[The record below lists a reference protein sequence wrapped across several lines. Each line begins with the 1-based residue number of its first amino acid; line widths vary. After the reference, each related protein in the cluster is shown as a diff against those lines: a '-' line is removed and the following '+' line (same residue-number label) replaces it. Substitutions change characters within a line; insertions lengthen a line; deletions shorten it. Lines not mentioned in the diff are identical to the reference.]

1 MNSPAPIELPA
12 AEPAPDVTGRPL
24 RFLTCGSV
32 DDGKSTLIG
41 RLLWDTKAVKQDHA
55 ESLQNG
61 PAPAQNNL
69 GLPDFALLLD
79 GLQAEREQGI
89 TIDVAYRYFSSGR
102 RSFIVAD
109 TPGHEQYT
117 RNMATG
123 ASTADVAVILV
134 DARHGLLEQTRRHTA
149 IAALLGI
156 RHLVL
161 AVNKID
167 LTGYDRSGFE
177 NISSAFKDLAR
188 SHGIDDIVAI
198 PVSALRGENV
208 VNRADATMPWYGG
221 QTLIEALDAAPAM
234 TGVHGAFRF
243 PVQRVV
249 RPHEGLR
256 GYQGTLAGGSVS
268 PGDEIAVLPGGQ
280 TARVARIIT
289 FDGSPACAD
298 AGDAVTLTLDR
309 PVDIARG
316 DMLAAPARPPLR
328 GQSFQ
333 ARLIVLND
341 DGLDPGKSFWLK
353 STGRRQ
359 SVQVKPEAVL
369 DLASGDWRPASRL
382 TVNQIADAELRF
394 GETAI
399 FDRYVDN
406 RVTGAFILV
415 DPESNETV
423 AGGMISACRSTA
435 ASMTPDGPGERVVI
449 SLPARLADRLIA
461 HEAFSGFHE
470 HARISRLPESGGAV
484 SERDTDLPA

>member
-1 MNSPAPIELPA
+1 MNSLARIEIPV
-12 AEPAPDVTGRPL
+12 AEPVSDTTERPL
-24 RFLTCGSV
+24 RFITCGSV

-41 RLLWDTKAVKQDHA
+41 RLLWDTKAVKQDQA
-55 ESLQNG
+55 ESLQSG
-61 PAPAQNNL
+61 STPAQNSL
-69 GLPDFALLLD
+69 GLLDFALLLD

-134 DARHGLLEQTRRHTA
+134 DAQYGVLKQTRRHLA
-149 IAALLGI
+149 IAALMGI
-156 RHLVL
+156 RHLIL

-177 NISSAFKDLAR
+177 TIAAAFAVMAR
-188 SHGIDDIVAI
+188 GHGVDDVVAI
-198 PVSALRGENV
+198 PVSALRGENIV
-208 VNRADATMPWYGG
+208 QRADKTMPWYQG
-221 QTLIEALDAAPAM
+221 QTLVEALEAAPAM
-234 TGVHGAFRF
+234 TQAQAAFRF

-249 RPHEGLR
+249 RPHEGIR
-256 GYQGTLAGGSVS
+256 GYQGTLAGGSVAL
-268 PGDEIAVLPGGQ
+268 GDEIAVLPSGL
-280 TARVARIIT
+280 TARVSQIIT
-289 FDGSPACAD
+289 FDGRRAAAN

-309 PVDIARG
+309 QIDIARG
-316 DMLAAPARPPLR
+316 DMLAAPTQPPLR

-341 DGLDPGKSFWLK
+341 DGLDPGKHYWLK
-353 STGRRQ
+353 SSGRRQ
-359 SVQVKPEAVL
+359 RVKVNPESVL
-369 DLASGDWRPASRL
+369 DLAGGDWQPATQL
-382 TVNQIADAELRF
+382 TVNQIAVAELRF

-406 RVTGAFILV
+406 RVTGAFILIHP
-415 DPESNETV
+415 DTNDTI
-423 AGGMISACRSTA
+423 AGGMITGFPAGTA
-435 ASMTPDGPGERVVI
+435 AASPDDSSERVVI

-461 HEAFSGFHE
+461 HEAFSSFRE
-470 HARISRLPESGGAV
+470 HARISRLAEGDATGPQ
-484 SERDTDLPA
+484 RDIDLSA